1 MIPFPSQG
9 RKMVRASI
17 VGDHEAAD
25 QKISFEAVEH
35 KIPEELI
42 NELDSFGDESENDSD
57 DEADPTPEFED
68 VSERSN
74 SSGAGILKTS
84 PLREAAPKQKAQ
96 RTNVAMEAILRQQ
109 RQQTEDVDDG
119 RKQVAFKTPTPEPP
133 SLPQNSIQPQWLPR
147 PPMPPRPMMPSLPPT
162 VMTGVPGNPDPV
174 GQRNRFGSAEHA
186 PFLPIRP
193 LSSSAI
199 QQPRRPQMDFTRV
212 QNYHQNIQQPRPN
225 PWMGQQQAVPLR
237 VPANLPQ
244 RFSQPP
250 PNFGG
255 PLNLDARST
264 WPTPAPAAA
273 AAMASPRLPAY
284 NPSTGPTYS
293 LFSGPSWQ
301 QQQQQ
306 QQQQQHQHQPQ
317 HQNHNMFQSGP
328 SALERLLRQQRNE
341 KQ

>member
-1 MIPFPSQG
+1 MIPFPSFPSQG

-42 NELDSFGDESENDSD
+42 NEPDLFGDESEEGSD
-57 DEADPTPEFED
+57 DEGDLTPEFED
-68 VSERSN
+68 VSEMSN
-74 SSGAGILKTS
+74 SSGAGILKSS
-84 PLREAAPKQKAQ
+84 PSREAGPKQKAP

-109 RQQTEDVDDG
+109 RQQSEDVDG

-133 SLPQNSIQPQWLPR
+133 SLPQNSIEPQWLPR
-147 PPMPPRPMMPSLPPT
+147 PPMPPRPMMPSLPSS
-162 VMTGVPGNPDPV
+162 VMTGVPGNPDPR
-174 GQRNRFGSAEHA
+174 GLRNRFGSAEHA

-193 LSSSAI
+193 LSSSTI
-199 QQPRRPQMDFTRV
+199 QQPRRPQMEFSKMH
-212 QNYHQNIQQPRPN
+212 NYHQNIQPRPN
-225 PWMGQQQAVPLR
+225 PWMGQQQTGPLR
-237 VPANLPQ
+237 GPVNLPP
-244 RFSQPP
+244 RFSEPP
-250 PNFGG
+250 PQLGG
-255 PLNLDARST
+255 PLNLDPRNP
-264 WPTPAPAAA
+264 WPTPATMAAT
-273 AAMASPRLPAY
+273 PRFPAY
-284 NPSTGPTYS
+284 NPATGPTYS

-306 QQQQQHQHQPQ
+306 PQQ
-317 HQNHNMFQSGP
+317 QNHNMFQSGP